1 MLIVPKT
8 MSLILQISNVDT
20 NCKVLSVVNI

>member
-8 MSLILQISNVDT
+8 MSLVLQISNVDT
-20 NCKVLSVVNI
+20 NYKVLSVVNI